1 MFLKDWKMKYA
12 PKSMDEELHPCFV
25 EAMLEVTQKGEVR
38 QTAGNYRM
46 VLLHAF
52 QIS

>member
-1 MFLKDWKMKYA
+1 M
-12 PKSMDEELHPCFV
+12 SEELQNTEKV

-46 VLLHAF
+46 VLLHAL